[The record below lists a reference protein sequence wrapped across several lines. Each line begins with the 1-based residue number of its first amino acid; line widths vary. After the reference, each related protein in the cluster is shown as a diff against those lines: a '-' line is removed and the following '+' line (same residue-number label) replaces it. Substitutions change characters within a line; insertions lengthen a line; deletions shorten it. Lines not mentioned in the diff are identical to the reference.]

1 MEGENEMRQFLE
13 TNHGNKPAKQP
24 ERNCVALMKQFCEG
38 LVERVPHKPAKRFE
52 AEQSLRA
59 TQSIAV
65 GVVASSF
72 LPGKPDVGGVAD
84 KNNKA
89 AKMASEAYGGIEVYT
104 IDQEMIFNMDDSA
117 IVIDDGMPS
126 KREVRGIPNMPRH
139 GDHYACYK
147 LDDGKTAGNYMTVHL
162 SSIVSA
168 GGKMATTVVAVA
180 SNLQHTIVLC
190 AAGMCMTS
198 CENKE

>member
-1 MEGENEMRQFLE
+1 MRSWVQSQPVGKTLGEDEMRQFLE
-13 TNHGNKPAKQP
+13 TKHGNKPAKQT
-24 ERNCVALMKQFCEG
+24 ERNCVALIKQFCEG

-89 AKMASEAYGGIEVYT
+89 AKMA
-104 IDQEMIFNMDDSA
+104 
-117 IVIDDGMPS
+117 
-126 KREVRGIPNMPRH
+126 
-139 GDHYACYK
+139 
-147 LDDGKTAGNYMTVHL
+147 
-162 SSIVSA
+162 
-168 GGKMATTVVAVA
+168 TTVVAVA